1 MKKKI
6 YLLGVLSAA
15 FALQSCIDNNY
26 DLDDIDMK
34 LGNNVDLTLPSSST
48 GDIVLKSIMNLEED
62 GVVQFIEDENG
73 QSIFAVIQD
82 GEADIDPISID
93 RISLNPELSE
103 INTTVDLAELVS
115 NSSVPQL
122 RKVKVATPMGDIDI
136 VDAEY
141 NYPIGSNSATYKIDA
156 NDPNAKSPVSNDI
169 VSIDKVVFEEN
180 TKLSLD
186 MHIENFPYWLP
197 TVALENLTLR
207 CPADLMIAHCRFG
220 GKDIPLSAD
229 GLYHLTGK
237 EDNEFSFT
245 EPIKL
250 ELVLEGATIG
260 ENLKFDVANHEVMMD
275 GDFEINGNFRVS
287 TKDIDSDLLEA
298 YLKDTDASKVREVY
312 ETKTILPILPVSLTF
327 KGKANFG
334 DGITLKYFYGK
345 VQHEVES
352 IDPIKLDELPDFLKE
367 EDVVL
372 DLDNPILLLSARQE
386 FPVSVHTAVELSAVY
401 DGVAGGETLKAQLE
415 VPAASAD
422 GQMSRFYIADREL
435 VGNERNILPEAYREA
450 TYLPLEQGKL
460 SALIKKIP
468 SEIRVEIPPITM
480 DASQTPVDLLR
491 TYAVDVE
498 YKVYAPLTLGPD
510 FKLVYRGE
518 ENGWAEDLEDFE
530 DMNVGEIQVTAEV
543 TSNLPAAVNLTATP
557 IDAAENSIQSQ
568 FAKEF
573 SVRIAPQSTSHI
585 SITLKAGDKF
595 TLNDILTGKH
605 NAKQIDGVKY
615 EARIDEPID
624 KASLPENAYIK
635 LTNIKVT
642 IKGGVSYD
650 AN

>member
-26 DLDDIDMK
+26 DLDDIDMTF
-34 LGNNVDLTLPSSST
+34 GNNVDLTLPSSST
-48 GDIVLKSIMNLEED
+48 GDIVLKSIMDLEED

-82 GEADIDPISID
+82 GEADIESIRIKD
-93 RISLNPELSE
+93 ISLNPDLSD
-103 INTTVDLAELVS
+103 INTTVNLAELMS
-115 NSSVPQL
+115 SSSVPQL
-122 RKVKVATPMGDIDI
+122 RKVKVATPIGDIDI
-136 VDAEY
+136 ADAEY
-141 NYPIGSNSATYKIDA
+141 NYPIGSNSATYQIAA
-156 NDPNAKSPVSNDI
+156 NDNAKSDVSDDI
-169 VSIDKVVFEEN
+169 VSIEKVVFEEN

-197 TVALENLTLR
+197 TVALEDLTLR

-287 TKDIDSDLLEA
+287 TKDIDSDLLET
-298 YLKDTDASKVREVY
+298 YLKSIDTKKVQEVY
-312 ETKTILPILPVSLTF
+312 DTKSILPVLPVSLTF
-327 KGKANFG
+327 KGEANFG
-334 DGITLKYFYGK
+334 EGITLKYFYGK

-352 IDPIKLDELPDFLKE
+352 IDPIKLNDLPDFLKE

-386 FPVSVHTAVELSAVY
+386 FPVSVHTAVELTAVY
-401 DGVAGGETLKAQLE
+401 DGVVGGETLKAQLE

-480 DASQTPVDLLR
+480 DASQTPIDLLR
-491 TYAVDVE
+491 DYAVDVE

-510 FKLVYRGE
+510 FKLVYRNE

-557 IDAAENSIQSQ
+557 IDADRNSIQSQ

-595 TLNDILTGKH
+595 TLNDILTGK
-605 NAKQIDGVKY
+605 NGAKQIDGVKY
-615 EARIDEPID
+615 EARIDESID

-642 IKGGVSYD
+642 IKGGVTYD